1 MTPEEILS
9 HPPKVLT
16 EEQRAFYF
24 DQGYLLLERF
34 LPEPWI
40 DRLRQTTD
48 EVIAD
53 SRAISESDAD
63 AAAIDPAKVKYLDG
77 PAGSMTIHGSKPNS
91 AATGRPRR
99 WPSSTRPQVCLPPPP
114 AMCTSPTRA
123 ITGFV

>member
-91 AATGRPRR
+91 AATGRPRGSR
-99 WPSSTRPQVCLPPPP
+99 NASNVVSVMISTMQMSPSVLYYN
-114 AMCTSPTRA
+114 
-123 ITGFV
+123 